1 MPSAETCI
9 VYCKEGEE
17 EKDDKLLE
25 LNKIKVYLENLSLP
39 FLGIQKSI
47 IIPISLVVS

>member
-9 VYCKEGEE
+9 VYCKEGEQ

-25 LNKIKVYLENLSLP
+25 LKKIKVYLENLSLP
-39 FLGIQKSI
+39 FLEDT
-47 IIPISLVVS
+47 

>member
-39 FLGIQKSI
+39 FLEDTK
-47 IIPISLVVS
+47 VVNGVILQS